1 MTNQT
6 LSATHLAPQAE
17 GPVAAHRTNAV
28 RQDARTIGLD
38 PRRARMVREVDAFGF
53 KWRVLLEGGRLV
65 AAMAVGAILT
75 FGLISHPSSTANTRS
90 PASTAGVAPP
100 AIAPAASP
108 EEQGLP
114 QLLAPLAAPS
124 KAIGDTPQRDVHSDG
139 GGH

>member
-1 MTNQT
+1 MTTQT
-6 LSATHLAPQAE
+6 LPSARLPSQAE
-17 GPVAAHRTNAV
+17 VMTQAHCATVDRKESPPV
-28 RQDARTIGLD
+28 GLD